1 MAESERSI
9 VGFAGLGAMG
19 GRMAK
24 RLLDAGHSVVGF
36 NRTRSKAQPLLD
48 QGMQWGNSPRAIAE
62 AADITITMVTDTNAL
77 EAVAHGQDGILA
89 GLSSG
94 KIFVD
99 MSTVSPAFS
108 RQLATDVAR
117 TGARMLDAP
126 VSGSIITVEAGKL
139 SIMVGGDEE
148 IFERARPVLLD
159 IGPTITYMGPN
170 GAAATMKLALNLG
183 LMVQLLAFSEGIILA
198 EKAGVP
204 RETAVSTYLKS
215 VAASPALSY
224 RGPLVV
230 DMPEEAMFNV
240 NMAQKDLILA
250 LETGRDLNVP
260 LLTTAITNEL
270 LSAARA
276 MGWEQ
281 KDFAVLF
288 DVVARMAGLEDRGA

>member
-126 VSGSIITVEAGKL
+126 VSGSIITVEAGNL

-260 LLTTAITNEL
+260 LLTTVITNEL